1 VHAMLEEAARRTE
14 GVSPSPPPYV
24 RQTALADFYAE
35 YRLVAQTPVEDPE
48 KRAEVLSRLH
58 GNIQDVF
65 NEHGVPIMSPRYM
78 TDPKEPQLV
87 PKDRWYAP
95 PAKAPER
102 KKGD

>member
-1 VHAMLEEAARRTE
+1 MLEEAARRTE
-14 GVSPSPPPYV
+14 GVSASPSPYV

-48 KRAEVLSRLH
+48 RRTEVLSRLH

-65 NEHGVPIMSPRYM
+65 NEHGVPIMSPHYM
-78 TDPKEPQLV
+78 TDSKDPQIVPKE
-87 PKDRWYAP
+87 RWYAP
-95 PAKAPER
+95 PAKAPEP